1 MQEALVGMILFL
13 LITYGF
19 LQLLRQ
25 ELKVAVQIE
34 QKVISFSLREEQ
46 LDVY

>member
-1 MQEALVGMILFL
+1 MQEALVGMVLFL
-13 LITYGF
+13 LLTYGA

-25 ELKVAVQIE
+25 ELKVAVKIE
-34 QKVISFSLREEQ
+34 QKVASFSLREEQ

>member
-1 MQEALVGMILFL
+1 MQEALVGMVLFL
-13 LITYGF
+13 LLTYGA

-25 ELKVAVQIE
+25 ELKVAVKIE